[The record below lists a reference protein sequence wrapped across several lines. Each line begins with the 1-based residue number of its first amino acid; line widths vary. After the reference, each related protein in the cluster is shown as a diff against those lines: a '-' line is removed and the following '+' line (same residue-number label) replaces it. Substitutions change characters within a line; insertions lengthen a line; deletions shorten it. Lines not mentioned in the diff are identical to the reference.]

1 MEGNGML
8 EGGQPEGLEAIQNE
22 ETPEGVGEIEGG
34 GSLET
39 PEDRHL
45 GGEEEGAQSN
55 NSFI

>member
-8 EGGQPEGLEAIQNE
+8 EGGQPEAIQNE
-22 ETPEGVGEIEGG
+22 ETPEVVGEIEGG

>member
-1 MEGNGML
+1 ML
-8 EGGQPEGLEAIQNE
+8 EGGQPEGMDAIQNE

-45 GGEEEGAQSN
+45 GGEEEGAKSN